1 MLLKLTILELK
12 KIATRPRSYIGY
24 VAIALIAGLIQFAMY
39 ADGEEYIRFITQSVE
54 QSFLFEGKILNG
66 NLICFIILQMLI
78 IQIPLLVALVTGDL
92 ISGEAA
98 MGTLRFLL
106 TRPVSRTQVL
116 FSKFLAGSVY
126 TLSLLVFLGLLSLGT
141 GLLIFGP
148 GDLIVLKTDQLIILP
163 SDDILW
169 RFFAALGMAFLALT
183 LIGSMSLLFSCLS
196 DNSIG
201 PIIST
206 MALIILM
213 TVIGTLE
220 VPLFDA
226 IKPFL
231 FTTHMSA
238 WRSFF
243 EDPLPAAAIRDS
255 VLFMLGHIVFFLSA
269 AVWYFNRKDILS

>member
-1 MLLKLTILELK
+1 
-12 KIATRPRSYIGY
+12 

-39 ADGEEYIRFITQSVE
+39 ADGENYIRFITQSVE

-78 IQIPLLVALVTGDL
+78 IQIPLLVALVTGDM

-116 FSKFLAGSVY
+116 LSKFFAGAVY
-126 TLSLLVFLGLLSLGT
+126 IFSLLVFLGVLSLGT
-141 GLLIFGP
+141 GLLFFGP

-163 SDDILW
+163 AADVLW
-169 RFFAALGMAFLALT
+169 RFLAALGMAFLALT
-183 LIGSMSLLFSCLS
+183 LVGALSLLLSCLS

-201 PIIST
+201 PIITT

-226 IKPFL
+226 MKPYL

-243 EDPLPAAAIRDS
+243 EDPLPIAAIRDS
-255 VLFMLGHIVFFLSA
+255 VLFMLGHIVAFLA
-269 AVWYFNRKDILS
+269 AALWYFNRKDILS

>member
-1 MLLKLTILELK
+1 
-12 KIATRPRSYIGY
+12 
-24 VAIALIAGLIQFAMY
+24 
-39 ADGEEYIRFITQSVE
+39 
-54 QSFLFEGKILNG
+54 
-66 NLICFIILQMLI
+66 MLI

-106 TRPVSRTQVL
+106 TRPVSRTSVL
-116 FSKFLAGSVY
+116 LSKFFAGSVY
-126 TLSLLVFLGLLSLGT
+126 TFLLLVFLGLLSLGT
-141 GLLIFGP
+141 GLAIFGP

-163 SDDILW
+163 SADVFW
-169 RFFAALGMAFLALT
+169 RFMAALGMAFLALT
-183 LIGSMSLLFSCLS
+183 LIGALSLFMSCLS

-201 PIIST
+201 PIITT

-213 TVIGTLE
+213 TIIGTLE

-226 IKPFL
+226 VKPYL

-243 EDPLPAAAIRDS
+243 EDPLPVDDIRNS
-255 VLFMLGHIVFFLSA
+255 ILFMVAHIAAFLSA
-269 AVWYFNRKDILS
+269 AIWYFNRKDILS

>member
-1 MLLKLTILELK
+1 MLLRLTILELK

-106 TRPVSRTQVL
+106 TRPVSRTKVL

-163 SDDILW
+163 SEDILW

-226 IKPFL
+226 IKPYL

-243 EDPLPAAAIRDS
+243 EDPLPSSAIRDS
-255 VLFMLGHIVFFLSA
+255 ILFMLGHIVFFLSA
-269 AVWYFNRKDILS
+269 AAWYFKRKDILS